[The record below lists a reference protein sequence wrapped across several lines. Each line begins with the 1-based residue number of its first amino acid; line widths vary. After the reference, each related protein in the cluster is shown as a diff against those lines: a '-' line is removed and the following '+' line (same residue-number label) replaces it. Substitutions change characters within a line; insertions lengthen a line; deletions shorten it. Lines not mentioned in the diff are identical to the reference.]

1 MMYVKI
7 HHSGDRVVIAICDEE
22 LIGKKISE
30 GALVLNISER
40 FYKGEK
46 KSQEEVKKILE
57 SKIVKDKIYKKF
69 PETFSKKK
77 INKKKLALIVFSD
90 RKKLR
95 SLEKVIHPLVKKK
108 KNLFLNRNKNKEII
122 IMEIPIIFEKKNKK
136 NYDYIILMDVNKKIQ
151 RQRIIKRKNM
161 TPQLFEK
168 ILSNQILN
176 KKRKDADFVINNN
189 DSKDKTKQILNK
201 TLEKII
207 STRL

>member
-1 MMYVKI
+1 MI
-7 HHSGDRVVIAICDEE
+7 
-22 LIGKKISE
+22 LIGLTGTIGSGKTFALNFFKSKKITVFS
-30 GALVLNISER
+30 ADD
-40 FYKGEK
+40 
-46 KSQEEVKKILE
+46 EVKKIFK
-57 SKIVKDKIYKKF
+57 SKIIKDKIYKKF

-77 INKKKLALIVFSD
+77 INKNKLASIVFSD

-168 ILSNQILN
+168 ILSNQISN

-201 TLEKII
+201 TLKKIT
-207 STRL
+207 STEL

>member
-1 MMYVKI
+1 MI
-7 HHSGDRVVIAICDEE
+7 
-22 LIGKKISE
+22 LIGLTGTIGSGKTFALSFFKSKKITVFS
-30 GALVLNISER
+30 ADD
-40 FYKGEK
+40 
-46 KSQEEVKKILE
+46 EVKKIFK
-57 SKIVKDKIYKKF
+57 SKAIKEKIYKKF
-69 PETFSKKK
+69 PEAFSKKK
-77 INKKKLALIVFSD
+77 INKNKLASIVFSD

-201 TLEKII
+201 TLEKIL